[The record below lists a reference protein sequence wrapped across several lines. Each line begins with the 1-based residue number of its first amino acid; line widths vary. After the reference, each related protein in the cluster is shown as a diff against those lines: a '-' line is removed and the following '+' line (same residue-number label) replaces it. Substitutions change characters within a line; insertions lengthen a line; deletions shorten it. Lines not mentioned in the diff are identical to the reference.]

1 MPKQLQTA
9 LEARRWMVA
18 NPKHT
23 VTDKYGKLH
32 YWWDDFECK
41 FFSEAEVVIISDIF
55 APFTIIDEPTVR
67 ESRTTQTDPQT
78 GELYSADWVGGKQ
91 PEWVR
96 VYVADENPVR
106 PKVGEPFVGEMEYV
120 WANKP
125 EKCLKHICQHA
136 QQVRITWP
144 EWEYDRAK
152 EMESALDLFNR
163 KSRMKLLY
171 ALQIGA
177 VVEYLPK
184 EGK

>member
-32 YWWDDFECK
+32 YWWDDSECK

-78 GELYSADWVGGKQ
+78 GELYSADWV
-91 PEWVR
+91 R
-96 VYVADENPVR
+96 VQVSAAAYGMTQTPTHR
-106 PKVGEPFVGEMEYV
+106 
-120 WANKP
+120 WAVTP
-125 EKCLKHICQHA
+125 SEALQHICQQA
-136 QQVRITWP
+136 KQVRITWP
-144 EWEYDRAK
+144 EWSSTSTSEHKIYRHFAN
-152 EMESALDLFNR
+152 EVAMEIFF
-163 KSRMKLLY
+163 